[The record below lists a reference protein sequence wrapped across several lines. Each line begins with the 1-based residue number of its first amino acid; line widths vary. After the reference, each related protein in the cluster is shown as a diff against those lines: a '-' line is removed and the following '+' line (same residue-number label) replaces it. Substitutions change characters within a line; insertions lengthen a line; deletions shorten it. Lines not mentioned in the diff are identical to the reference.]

1 MKIGKI
7 LFPTDLSSQAEPAS
21 RLAKTLAKQYGAELF
36 LLHSV
41 LTHEHDFR
49 QLGELLDDFLDKVER
64 ENLAV
69 LERQATALKKEG
81 FVVSYAVDRHP
92 SAYEAIMDKIDS
104 WKPDL
109 VVMGTHGLS
118 GVQRWFIGSV
128 AEKVVRHAPVPVMTV
143 RSDAKVPPK
152 IENILVPVDFSEG
165 SRRAVAA
172 ASGMRGD
179 GTTLVLLHVV
189 LNPAFAGLHPG
200 EYVRIFSVD
209 PTLPDRIRS
218 RMTEWMEG
226 QEFEADVRE
235 SEDVAQ
241 SILEIAKERDV
252 DLVVIGTKGLT
263 GFDYFLMGSVAEKVV
278 RFAPVPVLSV
288 K

>member
-7 LFPTDLSSQAEPAS
+7 LVPTDLSPQGAPALG
-21 RLAKTLAKQYGAELF
+21 LAKTLAKQYGAELF

-49 QLGELLDDFLDKVER
+49 QLGELLDDFLAKVER
-64 ENLAV
+64 ENLAA
-69 LERQATALKKEG
+69 LEQKATELKKEG

-92 SAYEAIMDKIDS
+92 SAYEAIMEKIDAF
-104 WKPDL
+104 KPDL

-118 GVQRWFIGSV
+118 GVERWFIGSV
-128 AEKVVRHAPVPVMTV
+128 AEKVVRHAPVSVTTV
-143 RSDAKVPPK
+143 RSDAKVPSK
-152 IENILVPVDFSEG
+152 IAKILVPVDFSEG

-172 ASGMRGD
+172 ASGLKGEE
-179 GTTLVLLHVV
+179 TALTLLHVV
-189 LNPAFAGLHPG
+189 LNPSFAGIAPA

-209 PTLPDRIRS
+209 PTLPDRIRA

-226 QEFEADVRE
+226 QEFEAEVRE
-235 SEDVAQ
+235 ADDVAQ
-241 SILEIAKERDV
+241 SILEAAKEKKV
-252 DLVVIGTKGLT
+252 DLIVIGTKGLT

-278 RFAPVPVLSV
+278 RFASVPVLSV